1 MASNPISRLKPGV
14 QLKGGDLSLLLLSL
28 LLAVLVWFISNLS
41 RNYSSVMTVPVFAQS
56 NLEGHSRD
64 CAAPC
69 DISARCRATGFRML
83 RGNSRPKVVTVFISP
98 EDLHREGNSDVY
110 HITAAE
116 LSRYTGQIYGEGVQ
130 LESFISPSVSF
141 TFPVENYKKV
151 PVQGLQALSFKP
163 QYMAVAPMR
172 FQPDSV
178 IVYGEP
184 MHLDNLDRI
193 YTSGIAI
200 SNLSRDTQGVV
211 KLECPRGVRLSESE
225 VTYSISVSRYVEL
238 HSTVKIGVRN
248 APAGKDLTVFPST
261 AEVVYRCAFP
271 LRANPVDAVS
281 FAVDYRDFEKS
292 INGRCI
298 PKASRVPPGVIDYRI
313 DPEVF
318 ECVDSS
324 RR

>member
-1 MASNPISRLKPGV
+1 MTGNPISRLKPKV
-14 QLKGGDLSLLLLSL
+14 HMKGGDLSLLLLSL
-28 LLAVLVWFISNLS
+28 FLAVLVWFISNLS

-56 NLEGHSRD
+56 NLVGHSRD
-64 CAAPC
+64 CSAPC
-69 DISARCRATGFRML
+69 DISARCRASGFRMW
-83 RGNSRPKVVTVFISP
+83 RNSRMPKVVTVFISP
-98 EDLHREGNSDVY
+98 EDLHREGSSDVY
-110 HITAAE
+110 QITATE
-116 LSRYTGQIYGEGVQ
+116 LSRYTSQIYGEGVQ
-130 LESFISPSVSF
+130 LESFISPAVSF
-141 TFPVENYKKV
+141 IFPSENYKKV

-163 QYMAVAPMR
+163 QYMAVGPMR

-184 MHLDNLDRI
+184 MHLENVDRI
-193 YTSGIAI
+193 YTAGITL

-211 KLECPRGVRLSESE
+211 KLECPRNVRLSDTE
-225 VTYSISVSRYVEL
+225 VTYTLGVCRYVEL
-238 HSTVKIGVRN
+238 QSTVKIGVRN
-248 APAGKDLTVFPST
+248 VPSGKDLTVFPST

-281 FAVDYRDFEKS
+281 FAIDYRDFEKS

-298 PKASRVPPGVIDYRI
+298 PRASRVPPGVIDYKI

-318 ECVDSS
+318 ECIDSS